1 MTCNC
6 ADHSGFISFGTQI
19 KNYIMNH
26 WLVKSEPFKYSWEKF
41 NKDGRTF
48 WDGVRNY
55 QARNNLKEMKEGDL
69 VLFYHSNE
77 GKNVVGVAKVVKEF
91 YQDPT
96 TDDTNWVVVDLA
108 PVETL
113 KNPVSLEQIK
123 AEESLKDISLVRQ
136 GRLSVMPL
144 RAAEFDK
151 ILEMSEK

>member
-1 MTCNC
+1 
-6 ADHSGFISFGTQI
+6 
-19 KNYIMNH
+19 MNH
-26 WLVKSEPFKYSWEKF
+26 WLVKSEPFKYSWDKF

-77 GKNVVGVAKVVKEF
+77 GKNVVGIAKVVKEF

-96 TDDTNWVVVDLA
+96 TDDANWVVVDLA
-108 PVETL
+108 PVEAL
-113 KNPVSLEQIK
+113 KKPVSLEQIK

>member
-1 MTCNC
+1 MKN
-6 ADHSGFISFGTQI
+6 TQ
-19 KNYIMNH
+19 Y
-26 WLVKSEPFKYSWEKF
+26 WLVKSEPFKYSWDKF
-41 NKDGRTF
+41 NEDKCTF

-77 GKNVVGVAKVVKEF
+77 GKNVVGIAKVVKEF

-96 TDDTNWVVVDLA
+96 TDNANWVVVDLV
-108 PVETL
+108 PVEAL

-144 RAAEFDK
+144 KAVEFDK
-151 ILEMSEK
+151 ILEMGSK